1 MVFRKKKT
9 EEKMSKNREIVDENG
24 PDSYREEQNEN
35 ENFAAQQVQQELPA
49 EPEDAVAKLEEN
61 LALEK
66 DKLLRLF
73 AEFEN
78 YKKRNFKERIELL
91 KSAGEEMIMAILP
104 VIDDFE
110 RAAKANPLPEGIDL
124 IYNKLINIL
133 SQKGLKA
140 MESKGKPFDADLH
153 DAIAK
158 VPVEDEAMKN
168 KVVDEIE
175 KGYYLND
182 KVIRHAKVI
191 FGN

>member
-1 MVFRKKKT
+1 
-9 EEKMSKNREIVDENG
+9 MSKNRQIVDENG

-35 ENFAAQQVQQELPA
+35 ENVAAQQVQQELPA

>member
-9 EEKMSKNREIVDENG
+9 EEKMNKNQQVVDENN
-24 PDSYREEQNEN
+24 PENYREEQNEN
-35 ENFAAQQVQQELPA
+35 ENVAAEQMQTELPA
-49 EPEDAVAKLEEN
+49 EPENKVAKLEEN

-78 YKKRNFKERIELL
+78 YKKRNFKERLDLL
-91 KSAGEEMIMAILP
+91 KSAGEEMITAILP

-124 IYNKLINIL
+124 IYNKLLNIL
-133 SQKGLKA
+133 TQKGLKPMDA
-140 MESKGKPFDADLH
+140 KGKIFDADLH
-153 DAIAK
+153 DAIAS
-158 VPVEDEAMKN
+158 VPVEDQSMKN